1 MAGPRRWPRR
11 WGGLSS
17 ERCAVGW
24 MSSYVERVPAAHMPL
39 KPRLSRLDIE
49 LTERCNND
57 CIHCCINLPA
67 SDRHARSREM
77 TTARVCDVIGE
88 AAELGCLQVRLTGGE
103 PLLRPDFEEI
113 YLFARK
119 LGLKV
124 LIFTNARLI
133 SRHLADLLRDVPPLA
148 DIEVTVYG
156 MHARSYDAVTRVPGS
171 FAQFRRGV
179 RRLLERR
186 IRLVVKGALLPPNRG
201 ELAEF
206 DQWAQSVLG
215 MREAPGHSMFYDLRH
230 RRDDPEKNLL
240 IKSLRLPPE
249 EAWDVL
255 ARDGVKYRAGV
266 EEFADRFMAPCGD
279 HLFSCGAGQTI
290 CVDAY
295 GRAQP
300 CLAVRDTRLTVDL
313 RDSSLATALDRFK
326 GLQNLRA
333 SNPEFLRRC
342 ALCFLRSFCEQCPAK
357 SWAEHGSSDIPVEYY
372 CDVAHTQA
380 RRLGWLGE
388 GERAWE
394 VTDWQERVQRRHAVG

>member
-240 IKSLRLPPE
+240 LVAPLAARGGLGRIGSRWSEVPGGGRGVRGQIHGAVRRPSVLLR
-249 EAWDVL
+249 
-255 ARDGVKYRAGV
+255 
-266 EEFADRFMAPCGD
+266 
-279 HLFSCGAGQTI
+279 CGA
-290 CVDAY
+290 D
-295 GRAQP
+295 
-300 CLAVRDTRLTVDL
+300 DL
-313 RDSSLATALDRFK
+313 RRRVRSGSAVPR
-326 GLQNLRA
+326 RA
-333 SNPEFLRRC
+333 RYASYRGP
-342 ALCFLRSFCEQCPAK
+342 Q
-357 SWAEHGSSDIPVEYY
+357 G
-372 CDVAHTQA
+372 
-380 RRLGWLGE
+380 
-388 GERAWE
+388 
-394 VTDWQERVQRRHAVG
+394 

>member
-201 ELAEF
+201 ELAK
-206 DQWAQSVLG
+206 SSTSG
-215 MREAPGHSMFYDLRH
+215 
-230 RRDDPEKNLL
+230 RRAYSECGKHP
-240 IKSLRLPPE
+240 
-249 EAWDVL
+249 AT
-255 ARDGVKYRAGV
+255 
-266 EEFADRFMAPCGD
+266 PCSTTCATGATIQRRT
-279 HLFSCGAGQTI
+279 FS
-290 CVDAY
+290 
-295 GRAQP
+295 
-300 CLAVRDTRLTVDL
+300 
-313 RDSSLATALDRFK
+313 SS
-326 GLQNLRA
+326 
-333 SNPEFLRRC
+333 
-342 ALCFLRSFCEQCPAK
+342 RSACRP
-357 SWAEHGSSDIPVEYY
+357 
-372 CDVAHTQA
+372 
-380 RRLGWLGE
+380 RRLGTYWLAME
-388 GERAWE
+388 
-394 VTDWQERVQRRHAVG
+394 